1 MIDSSR
7 LELRHLRYFIA
18 VADTLHFGRAA
29 AQLAVSQPGLSVQ
42 IQQLEE
48 IAGARLFDRHSRHV
62 SLTDAGRVFAEAARR
77 VLRESEAALLA
88 TQQAAGGQTGELR
101 IGFGPTLMMS
111 TLAQVIR
118 TYRSRYPKV
127 RLDLHE
133 LSTAEQINGVLK
145 GNLDLGIVRA
155 APPDSRLTAETFAT
169 EPLMIALNR
178 QHRLAKARRVR
189 VSALAREPWV
199 LFPREIAPLLYDH
212 VIRLCTDA
220 GFSPTVVQES
230 REVYT
235 TVGLVGCGVGVTIV
249 PAAAQLMA
257 WKGVVY
263 KSIPG
268 AFVELSMVR
277 ASGNE
282 RPVLDAFVAVARQ
295 A

>member
-7 LELRHLRYFIA
+7 LELRHLRYFTA
-18 VADTLHFGRAA
+18 VADALHFGRAA
-29 AQLAVSQPGLSVQ
+29 AELSVSQPALSVQ
-42 IQQLEE
+42 IKQLED
-48 IAGARLFDRHSRHV
+48 IAGAQLFERHSRHV
-62 SLTDAGRVFAEAARR
+62 GLTDAGRIFAEAARR
-77 VLRESEAALLA
+77 LLRDADTALLA
-88 TQQAAGGQTGELR
+88 ARQAAEGQTGELR

-118 TYRSRYPKV
+118 TYRSRYPHV

-133 LSTAEQINGVLK
+133 LSTAEQISAVLR
-145 GNLDLGIVRA
+145 GDLDLGVVRA
-155 APPDSRLTAETFAT
+155 APPDPRLHADTFAT
-169 EPLMIALNR
+169 EPLMIAVNR
-178 QHRLAKARRVR
+178 QHRLAKSRRVR
-189 VSALAREPWV
+189 VSSLAREPWV
-199 LFPREIAPLLYDH
+199 LFPRDIAPLLYDQ
-212 VIRLCTDA
+212 VIGLCTDA
-220 GFSPTVVQES
+220 GFSPMVVQES

-263 KSIPG
+263 KSIPN
-268 AFVELSMVR
+268 ASVELSMVR
-277 ASGNE
+277 AIGHE